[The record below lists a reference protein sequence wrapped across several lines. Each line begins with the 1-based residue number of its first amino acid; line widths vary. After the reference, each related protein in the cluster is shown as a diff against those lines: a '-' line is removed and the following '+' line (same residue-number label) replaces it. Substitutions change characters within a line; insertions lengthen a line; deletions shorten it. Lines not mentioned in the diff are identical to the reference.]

1 MTEAA
6 IKSELERTQRF
17 AERQKLLKKLWK
29 IESEA
34 ASERRDQQLTA
45 QNVPRATKA

>member
-6 IKSELERTQRF
+6 IRSELDKTQRF

-34 ASERRDQQLTA
+34 AAKRRMQKLAAET
-45 QNVPRATKA
+45 VPQATKA